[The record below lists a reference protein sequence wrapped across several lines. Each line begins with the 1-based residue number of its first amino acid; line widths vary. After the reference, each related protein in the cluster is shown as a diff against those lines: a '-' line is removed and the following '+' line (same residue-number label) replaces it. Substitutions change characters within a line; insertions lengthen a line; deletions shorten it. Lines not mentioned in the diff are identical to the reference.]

1 MPYDRDPETYAR
13 YWAVPEEG
21 HSRPHRIGGLEK
33 DSRTGAI
40 TTDPHEH
47 EVMVKARQEK
57 VARIANDIP
66 DLEVFDPN
74 GADTLLVGWGGTYG
88 HLRTAAAEL
97 NAEGHAVAF
106 AQFRYMKV
114 IVAEL
119 NTGQFADFMQSRF
132 PRTEIYRIN
141 KVQAQPFLVGEVKA
155 KTLEIINR

>member
-1 MPYDRDPETYAR
+1 M
-13 YWAVPEEG
+13 
-21 HSRPHRIGGLEK
+21 
-33 DSRTGAI
+33 
-40 TTDPHEH
+40 
-47 EVMVKARQEK
+47 VMARQEK

-106 AQFRYMKV
+106 AQFRYINPMPKNTAEVLARYKKV

>member
-1 MPYDRDPETYAR
+1 
-13 YWAVPEEG
+13 
-21 HSRPHRIGGLEK
+21 
-33 DSRTGAI
+33 
-40 TTDPHEH
+40 
-47 EVMVKARQEK
+47 MVKARQEK

-106 AQFRYMKV
+106 AQFRYINPMPKNTAEVLARYKKV

-141 KVQAQPFLVGEVKA
+141 KVQAQPFLVGEVKT